1 VPSHFFDRQ
10 SFIQIIRTMKT
21 LIQVTPYALMRPGL
35 ASVTMQAL
43 IENLQTLDKI
53 NNRDQLIRNE
63 IFVAMNQAMS
73 KNDLIPELKASF
85 FETKQR
91 SELQESLINTLFK
104 VNNFISNEKIQILQ
118 TLGKNYPEVLT
129 YQWLKIEKG
138 YTVPKIQN
146 FIVQTIQKIDRKK
159 VNLILKIIEDQ
170 LKNYQVLNQ
179 ADNNDEKVLN
189 AEIQEIQQQRLQDYQ
204 DILRLSP
211 YDNDVFCAFLFNM
224 IDQSILR

>member
-1 VPSHFFDRQ
+1 
-10 SFIQIIRTMKT
+10 M
-21 LIQVTPYALMRPGL
+21 
-35 ASVTMQAL
+35 
-43 IENLQTLDKI
+43 QTLDKI
-53 NNRDQLIRNE
+53 SNRDQLIRNE

-73 KNDLIPELKASF
+73 KSDLIPELKASF

-179 ADNNDEKVLN
+179 ADNNDEKVLI
-189 AEIQEIQQQRLQDYQ
+189 AEI
-204 DILRLSP
+204 
-211 YDNDVFCAFLFNM
+211 
-224 IDQSILR
+224 

>member
-1 VPSHFFDRQ
+1 
-10 SFIQIIRTMKT
+10 MKT

-73 KNDLIPELKASF
+73 KNDLVPELKASF

-146 FIVQTIQKIDRKK
+146 FIV
-159 VNLILKIIEDQ
+159 
-170 LKNYQVLNQ
+170 
-179 ADNNDEKVLN
+179 
-189 AEIQEIQQQRLQDYQ
+189 
-204 DILRLSP
+204 
-211 YDNDVFCAFLFNM
+211 
-224 IDQSILR
+224 

>member
-1 VPSHFFDRQ
+1 
-10 SFIQIIRTMKT
+10 MKT